1 MTNKAV
7 PAGDQSLAQRAIA
20 RAGQARPVPGNAVR
34 LLTDGP
40 EVFPAMLR
48 LIEEATAW
56 IHFENY
62 IIRSDDTG
70 WRFARALAGRAQS
83 GVGVCLLYDWL
94 GCVTTSRKLWTYLRK
109 RGVTV
114 RAFNRPK
121 PVDVFANLTRD
132 HRKLVV
138 ADGRGAVLGGV
149 CIGDEWAGRAE
160 RGILP
165 WRDTAI
171 EIRGPAAAVL
181 DQSFADMWRLTGAPL
196 PQDQYASDVAPAG
209 EVAVQAVTG
218 QPGRGRIYRILD
230 LLAAGSTDRMWITD
244 AYLVAPR
251 RLLYA
256 LRNAA
261 RAGVDVRLLL
271 PSASDMPVVRNL
283 TRIGYRDL
291 LTAGVRIYEWQ
302 GAMLHAKTQVADGRW
317 CRIGSSNLNAASLLG
332 NYELDVMID
341 DPAVADAL
349 EAQFRKDIS
358 RASEI
363 VIEEGRTGRPLGRG
377 RGRGR
382 RQGRGRLA
390 IQQPLV
396 SPDRHRISGRERRKR
411 MVLALKTVATGARRS
426 TFLPIGIGLT
436 VLAAL
441 FLALPRLMGY
451 LFGGMLVW
459 LGIAAWLEAFRRR
472 STDSRL

>member
-1 MTNKAV
+1 MNIGAAPV
-7 PAGDQSLAQRAIA
+7 AEESLAQRAIT
-20 RAGQARPVPGNAVR
+20 RAGQARQVPGNAIR

-40 EVFPAMLR
+40 EVFSAMLN
-48 LIEEATAW
+48 LIEEASAW
-56 IHFENY
+56 VHFENY
-62 IIRSDDTG
+62 IIRSDETG
-70 WRFARALAGRAQS
+70 WRFARALAGRAQD
-83 GVGVCLLYDWL
+83 GVRVCLLYDWL
-94 GCVTTSRKLWTYLRK
+94 GCVATSRKLWTYLRK
-109 RGVTV
+109 HGVAV
-114 RAFNRPK
+114 RAFNHPK
-121 PVDVFANLTRD
+121 PVDVLANLTRD

-138 ADGRGAVLGGV
+138 ADGSRAVLGGV
-149 CIGDEWAGRAE
+149 CIGDEWSGLPE

-165 WRDTAI
+165 WRDTAV

-181 DQSFADMWRLTGAPL
+181 DQSFAYMWQLAGAPL
-196 PQDQYASDVAPAG
+196 PPDQFASDVAPAG
-209 EVAVQAVTG
+209 EVAVQTVTG

-271 PSASDMPVVRNL
+271 PGASDVPVVRNL

-291 LTAGVRIYEWQ
+291 LHAGVRIYEWQ

-317 CRIGSSNLNAASLLG
+317 SRIGSSNLNAASLLG
-332 NYELDVMID
+332 NYELDVLID
-341 DPAVADAL
+341 DPTVADDL

-363 VIEEGRTGRPLGRG
+363 VISERRAGRTSLP
-377 RGRGR
+377 
-382 RQGRGRLA
+382 GRGRLA
-390 IQQPLV
+390 IQQPPV
-396 SPDRHRISGRERRKR
+396 SPDRHRISVRERRKR
-411 MVLALKTVATGARRS
+411 MVLALRTVATGARRS
-426 TFLPIGIGLT
+426 TFLPVGIGLT

-441 FLALPRLMGY
+441 FLTLPRIMGY
-451 LFGGMLVW
+451 LFGGVLIW

-472 STDSRL
+472 AADSQL

>member
-1 MTNKAV
+1 
-7 PAGDQSLAQRAIA
+7 
-20 RAGQARPVPGNAVR
+20 
-34 LLTDGP
+34 
-40 EVFPAMLR
+40 MLD

-70 WRFARALAGRAQS
+70 WRFARALAERVHG
-83 GVGVCLLYDWL
+83 GVRVCLLYDWL
-94 GCVTTSRKLWTYLRK
+94 GCVTTSRKLWTYLR
-109 RGVTV
+109 RQGVTV

-138 ADGRGAVLGGV
+138 ADGRRAVLGGV
-149 CIGDEWAGRAE
+149 CIGDEWSGRPE

-171 EIRGPAAAVL
+171 EICGPAAAVL

-196 PQDQYASDVAPAG
+196 PLDQYASDVAPMG
-209 EVAVQAVTG
+209 EVAVQTVTG

-291 LTAGVRIYEWQ
+291 LSAGVRIYEWQ

-332 NYELDVMID
+332 NYELDVLID
-341 DPAVADAL
+341 DPAVADVL
-349 EAQFRKDIS
+349 EGQFRKDIS

-363 VIEEGRTGRPLGRG
+363 VIPQSRSGRPFRL
-377 RGRGR
+377 
-382 RQGRGRLA
+382 GRLA
-390 IQQPLV
+390 IQQPQIL
-396 SPDRHRISGRERRKR
+396 PDRHRISGRERRRR
-411 MVLALKTVATGARRS
+411 MVLALRTVATGARRS

-451 LFGGMLVW
+451 LFGGTLIW

-472 STDSRL
+472 SADSRL

>member
-1 MTNKAV
+1 
-7 PAGDQSLAQRAIA
+7 
-20 RAGQARPVPGNAVR
+20 
-34 LLTDGP
+34 
-40 EVFPAMLR
+40 
-48 LIEEATAW
+48 
-56 IHFENY
+56 
-62 IIRSDDTG
+62 
-70 WRFARALAGRAQS
+70 
-83 GVGVCLLYDWL
+83 
-94 GCVTTSRKLWTYLRK
+94 
-109 RGVTV
+109 
-114 RAFNRPK
+114 
-121 PVDVFANLTRD
+121 
-132 HRKLVV
+132 
-138 ADGRGAVLGGV
+138 
-149 CIGDEWAGRAE
+149 
-160 RGILP
+160 
-165 WRDTAI
+165 
-171 EIRGPAAAVL
+171 PAAAVL

-196 PQDQYASDVAPAG
+196 PLDQYASDVAPAG
-209 EVAVQAVTG
+209 EVAVQTVTG

-291 LTAGVRIYEWQ
+291 LSAGVRIYEWQ

-332 NYELDVMID
+332 NYELDVLID
-341 DPAVADAL
+341 DPAVADVL
-349 EAQFRKDIS
+349 EGQFRKDIS

-363 VIEEGRTGRPLGRG
+363 VIPQSRSGRPFRL
-377 RGRGR
+377 
-382 RQGRGRLA
+382 GRLA
-390 IQQPLV
+390 IQQPQTL
-396 SPDRHRISGRERRKR
+396 PDRHRISGRERRRR
-411 MVLALKTVATGARRS
+411 MVLALRTVATGARRS

-451 LFGGMLVW
+451 LFGGTLIW

-472 STDSRL
+472 SADSRL

>member
-1 MTNKAV
+1 MTTGAV
-7 PAGDQSLAQRAIA
+7 QVQEQSLAQRAIT
-20 RAGQARPVPGNAVR
+20 RAGQARQVPGNAVR

-40 EVFPAMLR
+40 EVFPAMLD
-48 LIEEATAW
+48 LIEEASAW

-70 WRFARALAGRAQS
+70 WRFARALAGKAQD
-83 GVGVCLLYDWL
+83 GVRVCLLYDWL

-109 RGVTV
+109 HGVVV

-121 PVDVFANLTRD
+121 PIDVLANLTRD

-138 ADGRGAVLGGV
+138 ADGSRAVLGGV
-149 CIGDEWAGRAE
+149 CIGDEWSGRPE
-160 RGILP
+160 SGILP
-165 WRDTAI
+165 WRDTAV

-181 DQSFADMWRLTGAPL
+181 DHSFAYMWQLAGAPL
-196 PQDQYASDVAPAG
+196 PPDQFASDVAPAG

-256 LRNAA
+256 LQNAA

-271 PSASDMPVVRNL
+271 PGASDVPVVRNL

-291 LTAGVRIYEWQ
+291 LHAGVRIYEWQ
-302 GAMLHAKTQVADGRW
+302 GAMLHAKTQVADGLW
-317 CRIGSSNLNAASLLG
+317 SRIGSSNLNAASLLG
-332 NYELDVMID
+332 NYELDVLID
-341 DPAVADAL
+341 DPAVADDL

-363 VIEEGRTGRPLGRG
+363 VISERRARRTPLP
-377 RGRGR
+377 
-382 RQGRGRLA
+382 GRGRLA
-390 IQQPLV
+390 IQQPPV
-396 SPDRHRISGRERRKR
+396 SPDRHRISVRERRKR
-411 MVLALKTVATGARRS
+411 MVLALRTVATGARRS
-426 TFLPIGIGLT
+426 TFLPVGIGLT
-436 VLAAL
+436 VLATL
-441 FLALPRLMGY
+441 FLTLPRIMGY
-451 LFGGMLVW
+451 LFGGLLIW

-472 STDSRL
+472 AADSQL

>member
-1 MTNKAV
+1 
-7 PAGDQSLAQRAIA
+7 
-20 RAGQARPVPGNAVR
+20 
-34 LLTDGP
+34 
-40 EVFPAMLR
+40 MLD
-48 LIEEATAW
+48 LIEEASSW

-70 WRFARALAGRAQS
+70 WRFARALAGRSQN
-83 GVGVCLLYDWL
+83 GIQVCLLYDWL
-94 GCVTTSRKLWTYLRK
+94 GCITTSRKLWTYLRK
-109 RGVTV
+109 HGVAV

-121 PVDVFANLTRD
+121 PVDLLANLTRD

-138 ADGRGAVLGGV
+138 ADGSRAVLGGV
-149 CIGDEWAGRAE
+149 CIGDEWSGRPE

-165 WRDTAI
+165 WRDTAV

-181 DQSFADMWRLTGAPL
+181 DQSFGYMWQLTGAPL
-196 PQDQYASDVAPAG
+196 PPDQLASEVAPAG

-261 RAGVDVRLLL
+261 QAGVDVRLLL
-271 PSASDMPVVRNL
+271 PGASDVPVVRNL

-291 LTAGVRIYEWQ
+291 LSAGVRIYEWQ

-332 NYELDVMID
+332 NYELDVLID
-341 DPAVADAL
+341 DSTVADEL

-363 VIEEGRTGRPLGRG
+363 VISERRTGRTS
-377 RGRGR
+377 R
-382 RQGRGRLA
+382 RARGRLA
-390 IQQPLV
+390 IQQPPV
-396 SPDRHRISGRERRKR
+396 SPDTHRISGRERRKR
-411 MVLALKTVATGARRS
+411 MVLAVKTVATGARRS
-426 TFLPIGIGLT
+426 TFLPVGIGLT
-436 VLAAL
+436 LLATL
-441 FLALPRLMGY
+441 FLTLPRLMGY
-451 LFGGMLVW
+451 LFGGLLIW

-472 STDSRL
+472 ASDSQL

>member
-1 MTNKAV
+1 MTTGAV
-7 PAGDQSLAQRAIA
+7 PVREQSLAQRAVT
-20 RAGQARPVPGNAVR
+20 RAGQARQVPGNAVR

-40 EVFPAMLR
+40 EVFPAMLD
-48 LIEEATAW
+48 LIEEASAW
-56 IHFENY
+56 VHFENY

-70 WRFARALAGRAQS
+70 WRFARALAGRAQD
-83 GVGVCLLYDWL
+83 GVRVRLLYDWL

-109 RGVTV
+109 HGVAV

-121 PVDVFANLTRD
+121 PIDVLANLTRD

-138 ADGRGAVLGGV
+138 ADGSRAILGGV
-149 CIGDEWAGRAE
+149 CIGDEWSGRE
-160 RGILP
+160 ESGILP
-165 WRDTAI
+165 WRDTAV
-171 EIRGPAAAVL
+171 EIHGPAAAVL
-181 DQSFADMWRLTGAPL
+181 DQSFAYMWRLTGAPL
-196 PQDQYASDVAPAG
+196 SDDQFASDVAPAG
-209 EVAVQAVTG
+209 EVAVQAVMG

-261 RAGVDVRLLL
+261 QDGVDVRLLL
-271 PSASDMPVVRNL
+271 PSASDVPVVRNL

-291 LTAGVRIYEWQ
+291 LNAGVRIYEWQ

-332 NYELDVMID
+332 NYELDVLID
-341 DPAVADAL
+341 DPTVAEVL

-363 VIEEGRTGRPLGRG
+363 VLPQAPTRRPFGRV
-377 RGRGR
+377 
-382 RQGRGRLA
+382 RLA
-390 IQQPLV
+390 IQQPPV
-396 SPDRHRISGRERRKR
+396 TPDRHRISGRERRKR
-411 MVLALKTVATGARRS
+411 IVLALRTVATGARRS

-436 VLAAL
+436 LLATL
-441 FLALPRLMGY
+441 FLTLPRLMGY
-451 LFGGMLVW
+451 LFGGLLIW

-472 STDSRL
+472 ATDS

>member
-1 MTNKAV
+1 MTTGTAPV
-7 PAGDQSLAQRAIA
+7 RRQSLAQRAIS

-40 EVFPAMLR
+40 EVFPAMLD
-48 LIEEATAW
+48 LIEEASAW

-62 IIRSDDTG
+62 IFRSDDTG
-70 WRFARALAGRAQS
+70 WRFARALAERAQS
-83 GVGVCLLYDWL
+83 GVRVCLLYDWL
-94 GCVTTSRKLWTYLRK
+94 GCVGTSRKLWTYLRQQ
-109 RGVTV
+109 GVAV

-132 HRKLVV
+132 HRKLVT
-138 ADGRGAVLGGV
+138 ADGLRAVLGGV
-149 CIGDEWAGRAE
+149 CIGDEWSGRAD

-196 PQDQYASDVAPAG
+196 APDQYASAVAPAG
-209 EVAVQAVTG
+209 EVVVQVVTG

-271 PSASDMPVVRNL
+271 PSASDVPVVRNL

-291 LTAGVRIYEWQ
+291 LDAGVRIYEWQ
-302 GAMLHAKTQVADGRW
+302 GAMLHAKTQVADARW

-332 NYELDVMID
+332 NYELDALID
-341 DPAVADAL
+341 DPTVADAL

-363 VIEEGRTGRPLGRG
+363 VISESRAGRPS
-377 RGRGR
+377 R
-382 RQGRGRLA
+382 RGRGRLA
-390 IQQPLV
+390 IQQPPAA
-396 SPDRHRISGRERRKR
+396 PDKHLIRGRERRQR

-436 VLAAL
+436 LLAAL
-441 FLALPRLMGY
+441 FLILPRLMGY
-451 LFGGMLVW
+451 LFGGLLIW
-459 LGIAAWLEAFRRR
+459 LGLAAWLEAFRRR
-472 STDSRL
+472 AADSRL

>member
-1 MTNKAV
+1 MITRAV
-7 PAGDQSLAQRAIA
+7 PVQDQSLAQRAIT

-40 EVFPAMLR
+40 EVFPAMLD

-70 WRFARALAGRAQS
+70 WRFARALAERVHG
-83 GVGVCLLYDWL
+83 GVRVCLLYDWL
-94 GCVTTSRKLWTYLRK
+94 GCVTTSRKLWTYLR
-109 RGVTV
+109 RQGVTV

-138 ADGRGAVLGGV
+138 ADGRRAVLGGV
-149 CIGDEWAGRAE
+149 CIGDEWSGRPE

-171 EIRGPAAAVL
+171 EICGPAAAVL
-181 DQSFADMWRLTGAPL
+181 DQSFGDMWRLTGAPL
-196 PQDQYASDVAPAG
+196 PLDQYASDVAPAG
-209 EVAVQAVTG
+209 EVAVQTVTG

-291 LTAGVRIYEWQ
+291 LNAGVRIYEWQ

-332 NYELDVMID
+332 NYELDVLID
-341 DPAVADAL
+341 DPAVADVL
-349 EAQFRKDIS
+349 EGQFRKDIS

-363 VIEEGRTGRPLGRG
+363 VIPQSRSGRPFRL
-377 RGRGR
+377 
-382 RQGRGRLA
+382 GRLA
-390 IQQPLV
+390 IQQPQIL
-396 SPDRHRISGRERRKR
+396 PDRHRISGRERRRR
-411 MVLALKTVATGARRS
+411 MVLALRTVATGARRS

-451 LFGGMLVW
+451 LFGGTLIW

-472 STDSRL
+472 SADSRL

>member
-1 MTNKAV
+1 
-7 PAGDQSLAQRAIA
+7 
-20 RAGQARPVPGNAVR
+20 
-34 LLTDGP
+34 
-40 EVFPAMLR
+40 MLD

-70 WRFARALAGRAQS
+70 WRFARALAERVHG
-83 GVGVCLLYDWL
+83 GVRVCLLYDWL
-94 GCVTTSRKLWTYLRK
+94 GCVTTSRKLWTYLR
-109 RGVTV
+109 RQGVAV

-121 PVDVFANLTRD
+121 PIDVFANLTRD

-138 ADGRGAVLGGV
+138 ADGRRAVLGGV
-149 CIGDEWAGRAE
+149 CIGDEWSGQAE

-171 EIRGPAAAVL
+171 EICGPAAAVL

-196 PQDQYASDVAPAG
+196 PLDQYASDVAPAG
-209 EVAVQAVTG
+209 EVAVQTVTG

-291 LTAGVRIYEWQ
+291 LSAGVRIYEWQ

-332 NYELDVMID
+332 NYELDVLID
-341 DPAVADAL
+341 DPAVADVL
-349 EAQFRKDIS
+349 EGQFRKDIS

-363 VIEEGRTGRPLGRG
+363 VIPQSRSGRPFRL
-377 RGRGR
+377 
-382 RQGRGRLA
+382 GRLA
-390 IQQPLV
+390 IQQPQTL
-396 SPDRHRISGRERRKR
+396 PDRHRISGRERRRR
-411 MVLALKTVATGARRS
+411 MVLALRTVATGARRS

-451 LFGGMLVW
+451 LFGGTLIW

-472 STDSRL
+472 SADSRL